1 MMRKILSIVAMILMG
16 LSLSAQ
22 TRITVSGTV
31 LDENGQPLPGLTV
44 LVENS
49 TNGTIT
55 DADGKYSLKVNDNSV
70 LVFDCMGYKQHKE
83 LVKKRLLRL

>member
-1 MMRKILSIVAMILMG
+1 MSLIG
-16 LSLSAQ
+16 LALSAQ
-22 TRITVSGTV
+22 TKITVSGTV

-55 DADGKYSLKVNDNSV
+55 DADGRYTL
-70 LVFDCMGYKQHKE
+70 
-83 LVKKRLLRL
+83 

>member
-1 MMRKILSIVAMILMG
+1 MKRILSVIAVSLIG
-16 LSLSAQ
+16 LALSAQ
-22 TRITVSGTV
+22 TKITVSGTV

-55 DADGKYSLKVNDNSV
+55 DADGRYTL
-70 LVFDCMGYKQHKE
+70 
-83 LVKKRLLRL
+83 